1 MKIKEYFLYKK
12 YNRNNGN
19 SWQYYSK
26 NGWLSGKLEWNT
38 PPERLY
44 EILDNASNKSSNDFK
59 TDQKSEE
66 KKNESDKS
74 DHVQNI
80 YGRRQSFWNNQTR
93 QTSNVSNTPF
103 FGFSPRHVNYI
114 SNNNTQVPP
123 PVNNTQQTNN
133 QQKSSSKNK
142 EDNGHISLFH

>member
-1 MKIKEYFLYKK
+1 MK

-19 SWQYYSK
+19 SWQFYSK
-26 NGWLSGKLEWNT
+26 NGHSGKLDWNT
-38 PPERLY
+38 SPESLY
-44 EILDNASNKSSNDFK
+44 ELLDNASNKSSNDSK

-74 DHVQNI
+74 DHVQNDENI
-80 YGRRQSFWNNQTR
+80 YGRRQSFLNNQTR
-93 QTSNVSNTPF
+93 QTSNVSNTPY
-103 FGFSPRHVNYI
+103 FGFFPRNANYI

-123 PVNNTQQTNN
+123 PINNTQQTNN

-142 EDNGHISLFH
+142 EDNGHISLFHK